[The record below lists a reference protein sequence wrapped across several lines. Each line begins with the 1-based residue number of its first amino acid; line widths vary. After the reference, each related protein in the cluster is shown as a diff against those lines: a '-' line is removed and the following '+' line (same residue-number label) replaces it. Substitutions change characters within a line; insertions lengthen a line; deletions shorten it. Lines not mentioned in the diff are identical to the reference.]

1 MIQVGQDALG
11 GWAWMLHG
19 SKGLV
24 QSGDN
29 LRTMEAAV
37 DAAGEAW
44 AEAKIRGEPGIGDRP
59 RFSFPDAEGGAI

>member
-19 SKGLV
+19 HAGLLA
-24 QSGDN
+24 SGHS
-29 LRTMEAAV
+29 LASVEAAI

-44 AEAKIRGEPGIGDRP
+44 AEAKIRGEVGIGERP
-59 RFSFPDAEGGAI
+59 RFTFPDGAGAAI